1 MGNLK
6 AHTTHTVKLSWAFGD
21 PLEKSELIRGLSDVL
36 PEGAVIT
43 ELKADVLS
51 DPATR
56 NRGSKSHANS
66 HNHVPRKPGPRALQE
81 AVTWLSTASR
91 KML

>member
-43 ELKADVLS
+43 VLKADVC
-51 DPATR
+51 PIPQPEIA
-56 NRGSKSHANS
+56 
-66 HNHVPRKPGPRALQE
+66 GPRVMRTLTITYLENPVLA
-81 AVTWLSTASR
+81 R
-91 KML
+91 YRRP